1 MNKVDIFGTL
11 VKSKKVRNGIYAHKY
26 LNGTIN
32 IDGRI
37 FLLYSMTDAIKTFRK
52 KYKK

>member
-11 VKSKKVRNGIYAHKY
+11 IKTKKVRNGIYANQY
-26 LNGTIN
+26 SNGTIN

-37 FLLYSMTDAIKTFRK
+37 FLFYSMTGAIKTFRK